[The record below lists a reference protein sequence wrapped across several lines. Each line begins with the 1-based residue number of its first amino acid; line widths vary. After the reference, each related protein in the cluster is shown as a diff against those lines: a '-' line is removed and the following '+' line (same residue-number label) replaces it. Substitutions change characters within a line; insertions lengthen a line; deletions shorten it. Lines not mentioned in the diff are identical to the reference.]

1 MDHARVTLFAGH
13 YGSGKTK
20 ISVNYALAL
29 RREVQRVTIADLDT
43 VNPYFRTKDSERE
56 LQAAGVSLI
65 CSDYANTNLDMPALP
80 QSLYAILDD
89 TQTSVVVDIGGDD
102 RGAYAL
108 GRFAGGILQEHDYEM
123 LLVFNPY
130 RPLTRTPADAV
141 EILREIEQACHLP
154 FTGLVNNANL
164 GEETTPEH
172 VLRMTGFAEEVSALT
187 GLPLRFTTVKESLY
201 DALRGRIEPLMPLR
215 LQKKII

>member
-13 YGSGKTK
+13 YGSGKTN
-20 ISVNYALAL
+20 IAVNYALAL

-65 CSDYANTNLDMPALP
+65 CSDYANTTLDMPALP

-130 RPLTRTPADAV
+130 RPLTRTPAAAV

-201 DALRGRIEPLMPLR
+201 DALRGRIEPLMLLR

>member
-13 YGSGKTK
+13 YGSGKTN
-20 ISVNYALAL
+20 IAVNYALAL

-108 GRFAGGILQEHDYEM
+108 GRFAGGILQEHVYEM
-123 LLVFNPY
+123 LLVVNPY
-130 RPLTRTPADAV
+130 RRLK
-141 EILREIEQACHLP
+141 
-154 FTGLVNNANL
+154 L
-164 GEETTPEH
+164 GEETTPEQ

>member
-13 YGSGKTK
+13 YGSGKTN
-20 ISVNYALAL
+20 IAVNYALAL

-108 GRFAGGILQEHDYEM
+108 GRFAGGILQEHDY
-123 LLVFNPY
+123 VK
-130 RPLTRTPADAV
+130 RDAM
-141 EILREIEQACHLP
+141 ID
-154 FTGLVNNANL
+154 
-164 GEETTPEH
+164 
-172 VLRMTGFAEEVSALT
+172 ALT
-187 GLPLRFTTVKESLY
+187 EEEAKVFCKFLLEGLPRKAAPKVRVRTIS
-201 DALRGRIEPLMPLR
+201 
-215 LQKKII
+215 